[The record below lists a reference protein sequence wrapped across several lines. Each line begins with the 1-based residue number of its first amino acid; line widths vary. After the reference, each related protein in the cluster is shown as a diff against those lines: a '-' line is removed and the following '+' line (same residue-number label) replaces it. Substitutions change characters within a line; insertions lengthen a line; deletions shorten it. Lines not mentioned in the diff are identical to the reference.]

1 MSFDEEFL
9 AELVRALA
17 AARLEAVVIGTA
29 AAILQGAPLMTQD
42 VDLLVRD
49 TPRNRRKIA
58 NLCDELGVKPVEL
71 SDLADGLT
79 LVGGRV
85 PVDILFGHLPG
96 RLRFEQVKAHCV
108 RIPVGEATAL
118 VASLADVVRSKTAA
132 GRPKDRAQLPTL
144 RETLRVRK
152 GLLGK

>member
-1 MSFDEEFL
+1 MSFDERFL

-17 AARLEAVVIGTA
+17 AIKLEAVVVGTA
-29 AAILQGAPLMTQD
+29 AAVLQGAPLMTQD

-49 TPRNRRKIA
+49 TARNRRKIA
-58 NLCDELGVKPVEL
+58 ALCQELALSPVAL

-85 PVDILFGHLPG
+85 PVDVLFGHLPG
-96 RLRFEQVKAHCV
+96 RLRFEQVKARCL
-108 RIPVGEATAL
+108 RLPVGDATAL
-118 VASLADVVRSKTAA
+118 VASLADVVRSKEAA

-152 GLLGK
+152 SLLGK